1 MSGMYK
7 WRLLGPRKKRKRVV
21 VKLLKSFIHLLWM
34 MFTLIPCALYVL
46 LLRVAGASKARLY
59 HGAVFW
65 LRNCVVSLDRICGVK
80 YALHGMDNLKGLEG
94 VSVIV
99 LVKHQSTYETFLM
112 PVIMPHP
119 VSYVFKKELL
129 RIPFFGWAIGCL
141 DMIHID
147 RSQRTK
153 AFAKVVEHGRVLL
166 EKGNWVVMFPEGT
179 RIERGQVGAYKLGGT
194 RLAVQT
200 GAHVVPVAVSSAK
213 CWPRKALLKIA
224 GTVDVS
230 VGLPISSVG
239 RTPEELMAQVQDW
252 IESEMRRLDP
262 SAYA

>member
-1 MSGMYK
+1 MK
-7 WRLLGPRKKRKRVV
+7 F
-21 VKLLKSFIHLLWM
+21 LKSLIHLLWM
-34 MFTLIPCALYVL
+34 LFTLIPCALFL
-46 LLRVAGASKARLY
+46 LLRLALGASKASLY
-59 HGAVFW
+59 RCAVFW
-65 LRNCVVSLDRICGVK
+65 LNNCVVSLDRICGVK
-80 YALHGMDNLKGLEG
+80 YALHGMDNLSGLEG
-94 VSVIV
+94 VAVVV

-112 PVIMPHP
+112 PVILPHP

-147 RSQRTK
+147 RSQRAQ
-153 AFAKVVEHGRVLL
+153 AFAKVVEQGRVLL

-179 RIERGQVGAYKLGGT
+179 RIDRGQVGGYKLGGA

-213 CWPRKALLKIA
+213 CWPRKALLKRA

-230 VGLPISSVG
+230 VGQPISSLG
-239 RTPEELMAQVQDW
+239 RSPEELMAQVQMW

-262 SAYA
+262 SAYD

>member
-1 MSGMYK
+1 
-7 WRLLGPRKKRKRVV
+7 
-21 VKLLKSFIHLLWM
+21 VKFLKSLIHLLWM
-34 MFTLIPCALYVL
+34 LFTLIPCALFL
-46 LLRVAGASKARLY
+46 LLRLALGASKASLY
-59 HGAVFW
+59 RCAVFW
-65 LRNCVVSLDRICGVK
+65 LNNCVVSLDRICGVK
-80 YALHGMDNLKGLEG
+80 YALHGMDNLSGLEG
-94 VSVIV
+94 VAVVV

-112 PVIMPHP
+112 PVILPHP

-147 RSQRTK
+147 RSQRAQ
-153 AFAKVVEHGRVLL
+153 AFAKVVEQGRVLL

-179 RIERGQVGAYKLGGT
+179 RIDRGQVGGYKLGGT

-213 CWPRKALLKIA
+213 CWPRKALLKRA

-230 VGLPISSVG
+230 VGQPISSLG
-239 RTPEELMAQVQDW
+239 RSPEELMAQVQMW

-262 SAYA
+262 SAYD

>member
-1 MSGMYK
+1 MK
-7 WRLLGPRKKRKRVV
+7 F
-21 VKLLKSFIHLLWM
+21 LKSLIHLLWM
-34 MFTLIPCALYVL
+34 LFTLIPCALFL
-46 LLRVAGASKARLY
+46 LLRLALGASKASLY
-59 HGAVFW
+59 RCAVFW
-65 LRNCVVSLDRICGVK
+65 LNNCVVSLDRICGVK
-80 YALHGMDNLKGLEG
+80 YALHGMDNLGGLEG
-94 VSVIV
+94 VPVVV

-112 PVIMPHP
+112 PVILPHP

-147 RSQRTK
+147 RSQRAQ
-153 AFAKVVEHGRVLL
+153 AFAKVVEQGRVLL

-179 RIERGQVGAYKLGGT
+179 RIDRGQVGGYKLGGA

-213 CWPRKALLKIA
+213 CWPRRALLKEA

-230 VGLPISSVG
+230 VGQPISSLG
-239 RTPEELMAQVQDW
+239 RSPEELMAQVQVW

-262 SAYA
+262 SAYD

>member
-1 MSGMYK
+1 MK
-7 WRLLGPRKKRKRVV
+7 F
-21 VKLLKSFIHLLWM
+21 LKSLIHLLWM
-34 MFTLIPCALYVL
+34 LFTLIPCALFL
-46 LLRVAGASKARLY
+46 LLRLALGASKASLY
-59 HGAVFW
+59 RCAVFW
-65 LRNCVVSLDRICGVK
+65 LNNCVVSLDRICGVK
-80 YALHGMDNLKGLEG
+80 YALHGMDNLGGLEG
-94 VSVIV
+94 VPVVV

-112 PVIMPHP
+112 PVILPHP

-147 RSQRTK
+147 RSQRAQ
-153 AFAKVVEHGRVLL
+153 AFAKVVEQGRVLL

-179 RIERGQVGAYKLGGT
+179 RIDRGQVGGYKLGGT

-213 CWPRKALLKIA
+213 CWPRKALLKRA

-230 VGLPISSVG
+230 VGQPISSLG
-239 RTPEELMAQVQDW
+239 RSPEELMAQVQMW

-262 SAYA
+262 SAYD

>member
-1 MSGMYK
+1 
-7 WRLLGPRKKRKRVV
+7 
-21 VKLLKSFIHLLWM
+21 VKFLKSFIHLLWM
-34 MFTLIPCALYVL
+34 LFTLIPCALFL
-46 LLRVAGASKARLY
+46 LLRLALGASKASLY
-59 HGAVFW
+59 RCAVFW
-65 LRNCVVSLDRICGVK
+65 LNNCVVSLDRICGVK
-80 YALHGMDNLKGLEG
+80 YALHGMDNLSGLEG
-94 VSVIV
+94 VAVVV

-112 PVIMPHP
+112 PVILPHP

-147 RSQRTK
+147 RSQRAQ
-153 AFAKVVEHGRVLL
+153 AFAKVVEQGRVLL

-179 RIERGQVGAYKLGGT
+179 RIDRGLVGGYKLGGT

-213 CWPRKALLKIA
+213 CWPRKAFLKTA

-230 VGLPISSVG
+230 VGQPISSLG
-239 RTPEELMAQVQDW
+239 RSPEELMAQVQMW

-262 SAYA
+262 SAYD

>member
-1 MSGMYK
+1 MK
-7 WRLLGPRKKRKRVV
+7 F
-21 VKLLKSFIHLLWM
+21 LKSLIHLLWM
-34 MFTLIPCALYVL
+34 LFTLIPCALFL
-46 LLRVAGASKARLY
+46 LLRLALGASKASLY
-59 HGAVFW
+59 RCAVFW
-65 LRNCVVSLDRICGVK
+65 LNNCVVSLDRICGVK
-80 YALHGMDNLKGLEG
+80 YALHGMDNLSGLEG
-94 VSVIV
+94 VAVVV

-112 PVIMPHP
+112 PVILPHP

-153 AFAKVVEHGRVLL
+153 AFAKVVEQGRVLL

-179 RIERGQVGAYKLGGT
+179 RIDRGQVGGYKLGGA

-213 CWPRKALLKIA
+213 CWPRKALLKRA

-230 VGLPISSVG
+230 VGQPISSLG
-239 RTPEELMAQVQDW
+239 RSPEELMAQVQMW

-262 SAYA
+262 SAYD

>member
-1 MSGMYK
+1 
-7 WRLLGPRKKRKRVV
+7 
-21 VKLLKSFIHLLWM
+21 VKFLKSFIHLLWM
-34 MFTLIPCALYVL
+34 LFTLIPCALFL
-46 LLRVAGASKARLY
+46 LLRLALGASKASLY
-59 HGAVFW
+59 RCAVFW
-65 LRNCVVSLDRICGVK
+65 LNNCVVSLDRICGVK
-80 YALHGMDNLKGLEG
+80 YALHGMDNLSGLEG
-94 VSVIV
+94 VAVVV

-112 PVIMPHP
+112 PVILPHP

-147 RSQRTK
+147 RSQRAQ
-153 AFAKVVEHGRVLL
+153 AFAKVVEQGRVLL

-179 RIERGQVGAYKLGGT
+179 RIDRGQVGGYKLGGA

-213 CWPRKALLKIA
+213 CWPRKALLKRA

-230 VGLPISSVG
+230 VGQPISSLG
-239 RTPEELMAQVQDW
+239 RSPEELMAQVQMW

-262 SAYA
+262 SAYD

>member
-1 MSGMYK
+1 
-7 WRLLGPRKKRKRVV
+7 
-21 VKLLKSFIHLLWM
+21 VKFLKSFIHLLWM
-34 MFTLIPCALYVL
+34 LFTLIPCALFL
-46 LLRVAGASKARLY
+46 LLRLALGASKASLY
-59 HGAVFW
+59 RCAVFW
-65 LRNCVVSLDRICGVK
+65 LNNCVVSLDRICGVK
-80 YALHGMDNLKGLEG
+80 YALHGMDNLSGLEG
-94 VSVIV
+94 VAVVV

-112 PVIMPHP
+112 PVILPHP

-147 RSQRTK
+147 RSQRAQ
-153 AFAKVVEHGRVLL
+153 AFAKVVEQGRVLL

-179 RIERGQVGAYKLGGT
+179 RIDRGQVGGYKLGGA

-213 CWPRKALLKIA
+213 CWPRKALLKTA

-230 VGLPISSVG
+230 VGQPISSLG
-239 RTPEELMAQVQDW
+239 RSPEELMAQVQMW

-262 SAYA
+262 SAYD

>member
-1 MSGMYK
+1 
-7 WRLLGPRKKRKRVV
+7 
-21 VKLLKSFIHLLWM
+21 VKFLKSFIHLLWM
-34 MFTLIPCALYVL
+34 LFTLIPCALFL
-46 LLRVAGASKARLY
+46 LLRLALGASKASLY
-59 HGAVFW
+59 RCAVFW
-65 LRNCVVSLDRICGVK
+65 LNNCVVSLDRICGVK
-80 YALHGMDNLKGLEG
+80 YALHGMDNLSGLEG
-94 VSVIV
+94 VAVVV

-112 PVIMPHP
+112 PVILPHP

-147 RSQRTK
+147 RSQRAQ
-153 AFAKVVEHGRVLL
+153 AFAKVVEQGRVLL

-179 RIERGQVGAYKLGGT
+179 RIDRGQVGGYKLGGT

-213 CWPRKALLKIA
+213 CWPRKALLKRA

-230 VGLPISSVG
+230 VGQPISSLG
-239 RTPEELMAQVQDW
+239 RSPEELMAQVQMW

-262 SAYA
+262 SAYD

>member
-1 MSGMYK
+1 
-7 WRLLGPRKKRKRVV
+7 
-21 VKLLKSFIHLLWM
+21 VKFLKSLIHLLWM
-34 MFTLIPCALYVL
+34 LFTLIPCALFL
-46 LLRVAGASKARLY
+46 LLRLALGASKASLY
-59 HGAVFW
+59 RCAVFW
-65 LRNCVVSLDRICGVK
+65 LNNCVVSLDRICGVK
-80 YALHGMDNLKGLEG
+80 YALHGMDNLSGLEG
-94 VSVIV
+94 VAVVV

-112 PVIMPHP
+112 PVILPHP

-147 RSQRTK
+147 RSQRAQ
-153 AFAKVVEHGRVLL
+153 AFAKVVEQGRVLL

-179 RIERGQVGAYKLGGT
+179 RIDRGQVGGYKLGGA

-213 CWPRKALLKIA
+213 CWPRKALLKRA

-230 VGLPISSVG
+230 VGQPISSLG
-239 RTPEELMAQVQDW
+239 RSPEELMAQVQMW

-262 SAYA
+262 SAYD

>member
-1 MSGMYK
+1 MK
-7 WRLLGPRKKRKRVV
+7 F
-21 VKLLKSFIHLLWM
+21 LKSLIHLLWM
-34 MFTLIPCALYVL
+34 LFTLIPCALFL
-46 LLRVAGASKARLY
+46 LLRLALGASKASLY
-59 HGAVFW
+59 RCAVFW
-65 LRNCVVSLDRICGVK
+65 LNNCVVSLDRICGVK
-80 YALHGMDNLKGLEG
+80 YALHGMDNLSGLEG
-94 VSVIV
+94 VAVVV

-112 PVIMPHP
+112 PVILPHP

-147 RSQRTK
+147 RSQRAQ
-153 AFAKVVEHGRVLL
+153 AFAKVVEQGRVLL

-179 RIERGQVGAYKLGGT
+179 RIDRGQVGGYKLGGT

-213 CWPRKALLKIA
+213 CWPRKALLKRA

-230 VGLPISSVG
+230 VGQPISSLG
-239 RTPEELMAQVQDW
+239 RSPEELMAQVQMW

-262 SAYA
+262 SAYD

>member
-1 MSGMYK
+1 MK
-7 WRLLGPRKKRKRVV
+7 F
-21 VKLLKSFIHLLWM
+21 LKSFIHLLWM
-34 MFTLIPCALYVL
+34 LFTLIPCALFL
-46 LLRVAGASKARLY
+46 LLRLALGASKASLY
-59 HGAVFW
+59 RCAVFW
-65 LRNCVVSLDRICGVK
+65 LNNCVVSLDRICGVK
-80 YALHGMDNLKGLEG
+80 YALHGMDNLSGLEG
-94 VSVIV
+94 VAVVV

-112 PVIMPHP
+112 PVILPHP

-147 RSQRTK
+147 RSQRAQ
-153 AFAKVVEHGRVLL
+153 AFAKVVEQGRVLL

-179 RIERGQVGAYKLGGT
+179 RIDRGQVGGYKLGGT

-213 CWPRKALLKIA
+213 CWPRKALLKRA

-230 VGLPISSVG
+230 VGQPISSLG
-239 RTPEELMAQVQDW
+239 RSPEELMAQVQMW

-262 SAYA
+262 SAYD